1 MVRFSDML
9 GGNGDPEHA
18 RPVTTAADPAS
29 SDELLDP
36 DSEAEPGA
44 EPAPAADTDGASAAQ
59 SPEDVLDRL
68 TQYATSAR
76 GSDAESLPEPPE
88 EGPTSEPGEHPDE
101 LTPVGDDLLPHPK
114 AETRKRR
121 RK

>member
-9 GGNGDPEHA
+9 SGNGDPEHA
-18 RPVTTAADPAS
+18 RPVTTAADPVP
-29 SDELLDP
+29 SDELAEP
-36 DSEAEPGA
+36 DSDAEPGT
-44 EPAPAADTDGASAAQ
+44 ELRTAADTDRASAPQ

-76 GSDAESLPEPPE
+76 GSEPEPPE
-88 EGPTSEPGEHPDE
+88 EVPASSQPPGEHPDE
-101 LTPVGDDLLPHPK
+101 LTPVGDDLLPH
-114 AETRKRR
+114 ASKRR

>member
-9 GGNGDPEHA
+9 SGNGDPEQT
-18 RPVTTAADPAS
+18 RPVTTAADPAPA
-29 SDELLDP
+29 DEPLEP
-36 DSEAEPGA
+36 DSEAEP
-44 EPAPAADTDGASAAQ
+44 ETADADLASASQ

-76 GSDAESLPEPPE
+76 GSDPASEPQPAEED
-88 EGPTSEPGEHPDE
+88 PTSQPGEDPDE
-101 LTPVGDDLLPHPK
+101 LTPVGDDLLPHAK
-114 AETRKRR
+114 GETRKRR

>member
-9 GGNGDPEHA
+9 GGNA
-18 RPVTTAADPAS
+18 
-29 SDELLDP
+29 
-36 DSEAEPGA
+36 DSEGA
-44 EPAPAADTDGASAAQ
+44 RATVPAPAATDTRPEPEPDDAPATQ

-76 GSDAESLPEPPE
+76 FPEPPAVDDTGGVE
-88 EGPTSEPGEHPDE
+88 ATPPNPTDEP
-101 LTPVGDDLLPHPK
+101 LTPIADDLLPR
-114 AETRKRR
+114 ARGEGRKRR